1 MGNQSHSCDDSARLS
16 GQQLASRSY
25 EKEQRLHMPRMGMQ
39 ERDAQPMNSNPEFNR
54 AYEAPSRVPLLLLS
68 APIGAYHHWR
78 KTHERFEP

>member
-1 MGNQSHSCDDSARLS
+1 
-16 GQQLASRSY
+16 
-25 EKEQRLHMPRMGMQ
+25 MPRMGMQ